1 MRKIA
6 IFGANGSL
14 AKSLALSLKKK
25 NILIGF
31 SSKKIS
37 NNNAYSEINY
47 FNLVQ
52 KKFSYKKY
60 KKFKTAIIFSHSFE
74 NINSNV
80 KGINKLRIE
89 LNKFNIRQIYISSH
103 SAREDSYTDYGRSKF
118 LIEQKYLKDDH
129 EIIRPGLVI
138 INGGLFKKYL
148 IKIKKAPFILL
159 PKIKN
164 LKSFYI
170 FENDFNKA
178 INKILDK
185 KVKNTYNLFNEI
197 RLTDFVKTIQKLN
210 KINRKKIFKFNF
222 NIFFYIPFFKRLDIY
237 KNLKNLEL
245 NSFNQIHKIDKYEKK
260 HLKQKFNIKN
270 LKKICK

>member
-25 NILIGF
+25 YILIGF

-37 NNNAYSEINY
+37 NNNVYSEINY
-47 FNLVQ
+47 FDLVQ

-148 IKIKKAPFILL
+148 IKIKKAPFIVL

-170 FENDFNKA
+170 FENDFNRA
-178 INKILDK
+178 IIKILDK

-197 RLTDFVKTIQKLN
+197 RLIDFVKTIQKLN
-210 KINRKKIFKFNF
+210 KINKKIFKFNF

-260 HLKQKFNIKN
+260 YLKQKFNTKN